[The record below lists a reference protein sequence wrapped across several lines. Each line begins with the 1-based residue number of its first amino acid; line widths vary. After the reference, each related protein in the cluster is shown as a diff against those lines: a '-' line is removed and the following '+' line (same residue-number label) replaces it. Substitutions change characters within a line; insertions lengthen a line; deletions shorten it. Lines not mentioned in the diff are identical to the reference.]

1 MYFLSERLSERLVL
15 RNEYEDG
22 VNEIKEKEKKKL
34 SLSLEKK
41 TLELNEREK
50 HFKANRKKGICQHQ
64 TFLIRSC
71 KGRS

>member
-34 SLSLEKK
+34 SLSWGKK
-41 TLELNEREK
+41 N
-50 HFKANRKKGICQHQ
+50 
-64 TFLIRSC
+64 IRTE
-71 KGRS
+71 